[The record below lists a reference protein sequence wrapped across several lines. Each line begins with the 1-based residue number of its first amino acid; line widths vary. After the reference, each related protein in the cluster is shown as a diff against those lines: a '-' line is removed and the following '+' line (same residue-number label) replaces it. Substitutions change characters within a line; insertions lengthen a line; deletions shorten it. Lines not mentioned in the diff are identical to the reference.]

1 MVKNQSDND
10 LLIRIDERQKEMS
23 KDILAIK
30 NKLETVVTNEKCIER
45 QTNFSK
51 DFMDLRNKTNT
62 MWDERNKLLGY
73 MIGAGMAGG
82 GISAFLVGA
91 VKAVMASF

>member
-1 MVKNQSDND
+1 MKENQSNND
-10 LLIRIDERQKEMS
+10 LLIRIDERQQEMS
-23 KDILAIK
+23 KDILTIK

-45 QTNFSK
+45 QAGFSK
-51 DFMDLRNKTNT
+51 DFSEMRNKTNT
-62 MWDERNKLLGY
+62 MWDERNKFLGY

-82 GISAFLVGA
+82 GISSFLVGA